1 MGEWSKSIG
10 EKGEKIIKFI
20 FEEILEF
27 NSLIENSSIECI
39 KGEKHKEKKAKKNKT
54 THGLDGLV
62 YVESPIEDGLL
73 DTIVIS
79 SKYTTKY
86 PQNPKT
92 LFKAHLKDLAFTVE
106 CFKNSKANSNINQK
120 FSTVNKTELTGILVW
135 LSNEDDIN
143 FDINSKVNNIA
154 IDSSLIFDKII
165 LLDNSKVN
173 FLFQSIFRAKEIYG
187 KENVS
192 YVYHNSSLNYSSL
205 QSFTYGKIFPVN
217 YFYSDIIPIRV
228 EQNNSVFLILFI
240 NDDFSLENFSQILS
254 FAKTFDHLNSIEKTI
269 INYKNFDS
277 LLNDSEIKDVLVNFQ
292 KYKLEENLIVK
303 KFPADYRNN

>member
-10 EKGEKIIKFI
+10 EKGEKIVKFI

-27 NSLIENSSIECI
+27 NSLVENSSIDCVR
-39 KGEKHKEKKAKKNKT
+39 GEKHKEKTAKKNKT
-54 THGLDGLV
+54 THGIDGLV
-62 YVESPIEDGLL
+62 YVESPLEDGLL
-73 DTIVIS
+73 DTVIIS

-86 PQNPKT
+86 PQNPKS
-92 LFKAHLKDLAFTVE
+92 LFKSHIKDLAFSIE
-106 CFKNSKANSNINQK
+106 CFKNSKLNNSINQK
-120 FSTVNKTELTGILVW
+120 FSSVDKTQLTGILVW

-143 FDINSKVNNIA
+143 FDLNSKVNNIT

-173 FLFQSIFRAKEIYG
+173 FLYQSIFRAKEIYNRD
-187 KENVS
+187 NVS

-228 EQNNSVFLILFI
+228 EQNNSVFLII
-240 NDDFSLENFSQILS
+240 YVNDDFSLENFSQILS

-269 INYKNFDS
+269 VNYKNFDS
-277 LLNDSEIKDVLVNFQ
+277 LLNDKEIKDVLVSFQ
-292 KYKLEENLIVK
+292 KYKLDKNLIVN
-303 KFPADYRNN
+303 KFPADYRNI